1 MRLIILSGESHCGK
15 TTSLNLSHD
24 ILLSTN
30 TATEQS
36 KISVGNSSQH
46 DYEYLMSC
54 VNTNKKIVISTWGD
68 YPCLLNQ
75 CCLKYAGCDAIICAC
90 NMGFM
95 RNRVYKPF
103 EDAMKFDNL
112 TTVVLKTPESN
123 PQKHSNSNKICA
135 IHLRDLMKHFG
146 II

>member
-1 MRLIILSGESHCGK
+1 
-15 TTSLNLSHD
+15 
-24 ILLSTN
+24 
-30 TATEQS
+30 
-36 KISVGNSSQH
+36 
-46 DYEYLMSC
+46 
-54 VNTNKKIVISTWGD
+54 
-68 YPCLLNQ
+68 
-75 CCLKYAGCDAIICAC
+75 
-90 NMGFM
+90 MGFM